1 MQRGNIQEKVIQSI
15 LEYLLKY
22 IVFDIVD
29 LIDELKARLDMAD
42 RRTDQ
47 LKYRYEEIA
56 HIGVQSYQDLYF
68 WNRKNT
74 WKTHL
79 KKWIY
84 IPNLISYRIIQ

>member
-22 IVFDIVD
+22 IVFDIVN
-29 LIDELKARLDMAD
+29 LIDELKARLDMVD
-42 RRTDQ
+42 HRIDQ

-68 WNRKNT
+68 
-74 WKTHL
+74 
-79 KKWIY
+79 
-84 IPNLISYRIIQ
+84 

>member
-22 IVFDIVD
+22 IVFDIVN
-29 LIDELKARLDMAD
+29 LIDELKARLDMVD
-42 RRTDQ
+42 RRIDQ

-68 WNRKNT
+68 
-74 WKTHL
+74 
-79 KKWIY
+79 
-84 IPNLISYRIIQ
+84 